1 MIDGISKELLNY
13 GVAVTILIPV
23 LTFFLW
29 AGRTIVV
36 RLIKNMDD
44 FFDGVIEQQKKV
56 TESIR
61 DLAQSF
67 ISIRENCLDC
77 RQSNLSALREAEVRL
92 TTRLIDVSAAANDKT
107 FGQLKELLTDLDRN
121 FQSSLTNTA
130 NSIRDLMTESA
141 LKDEAARLRR
151 ENEELSR
158 PHVVGALPR

>member
-141 LKDEAARLRR
+141 LKNEAARLRR

>member
-67 ISIRENCLDC
+67 VSIRENCLDC

-141 LKDEAARLRR
+141 LKNEAARLRR

>member
-92 TTRLIDVSAAANDKT
+92 TTRLIDVSAAANDRT

-141 LKDEAARLRR
+141 LKNEAARLRR

>member
-77 RQSNLSALREAEVRL
+77 RQSNLSALREAESRL
-92 TTRLIDVSAAANDKT
+92 MSRFIEVSAAANDRT
-107 FGQLKELLTDLDRN
+107 FLQVKSELTGLSQN
-121 FQSSLTNTA
+121 FASSLTHA
-130 NSIRDLMTESA
+130 ADSIRELMTESS
-141 LKDEAARLRR
+141 LRDEAARLRR
-151 ENEELSR
+151 ENEELSK
-158 PHVVGALPR
+158 PHMVGAVPR

>member
-13 GVAVTILIPV
+13 GIAVTILIPV